1 MIHNLQKS
9 SRIGKIHRVS
19 FCGSRCFM
27 CFTTKKAFAALAK
40 RCRLASVFAA
50 PRMHQ
55 EIFPT
60 SSSSFACFGMW
71 YLQRKAHILFHQ
83 GVLHSTCLV
92 QGGRQKSKAYHFSR
106 TWVPDVLSNSPQPL
120 AFPVSRCGKI
130 RPCTLPTS
138 HQVREIARESWSVA
152 SSAKTSWSKQR
163 VQEQAWAS
171 NQCKSK
177 LKRSIRWKRKLE
189 RSMECKS

>member
-27 CFTTKKAFAALAK
+27 CFTTKKLSLPLAK

-92 QGGRQKSKAYHFSR
+92 QGGRQKSKAYHFFQ
-106 TWVPDVLSNSPQPL
+106 DLSP
-120 AFPVSRCGKI
+120 RCSFEQSSASCFSCVKMWQDQ
-130 RPCTLPTS
+130 TL
-138 HQVREIARESWSVA
+138 HVANVA
-152 SSAKTSWSKQR
+152 SSARNCTR
-163 VQEQAWAS
+163 
-171 NQCKSK
+171 K
-177 LKRSIRWKRKLE
+177 LKRSIKCQNKLKQATGARASLSKQPMQE
-189 RSMECKS
+189 HVEA